1 MAFALRRLARDDWG
15 GARVGLGASF
25 HERRPGRAGL
35 HTPDEDRVFY
45 ESHVFSRC
53 DVWGAADGTLTG
65 VIAFREGWVEQL
77 YVLPSRQGQGV
88 GGALLAVA
96 KAAWPGL
103 WLWAFQ
109 RNAPARRFY
118 QARGFVAVQETDGG
132 GNEEREPDVLYRWR
146 R

>member
-1 MAFALRRLARDDWG
+1 MAAASLVHR
-15 GARVGLGASF
+15 ASF
-25 HERRPGRAGL
+25 DERLPWLAGL
-35 HTPDEDRVFY
+35 HTPNEDRAFY
-45 ESHVFSRC
+45 ECHVFSRC
-53 DVWGAADGTLTG
+53 DVWGAADGTLIG

-103 WLWAFQ
+103 SLWAFQ

-118 QARGFVAVQETDGG
+118 EARGFVAVQETDGG